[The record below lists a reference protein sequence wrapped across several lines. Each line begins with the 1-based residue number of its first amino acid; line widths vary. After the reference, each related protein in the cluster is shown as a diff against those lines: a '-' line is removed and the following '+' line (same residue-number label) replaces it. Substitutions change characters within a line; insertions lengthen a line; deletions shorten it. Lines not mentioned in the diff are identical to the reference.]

1 MKSRIEELYNL
12 INYYNYN
19 YYQEN
24 KSLISDYEFDQLLKE
39 LKELEEKYPE
49 YKKNDSPT
57 LKVAGVIDQR
67 FKKEKHSIPMISL
80 DNIFNYDEL
89 LNFDQKIKEILNEEY
104 EYVCEVK
111 IDGIAMSLN
120 YDKTLKK
127 AVTRGNG
134 TVGENVTHNVYNIKN
149 LPQKI
154 KNNINLRGEIFITKE
169 EFLRIKKEENV
180 EYKNPRNLASGTI
193 RQLETN
199 DKRNL
204 QFKAYG
210 LINYQDFNLKT
221 YYDSMMFLKENNF
234 SINDYIKVCKNIN
247 EVYEYINY
255 ITKIR
260 EDLDYEI
267 DGIVIKIN
275 SYKQQDKLGATA
287 KYPRWAVAYKF
298 KSSEVETKLLD
309 IILTVGRTGRI
320 TPNAVLEPVY
330 LMGSI
335 IQKATLHNE
344 NYIKEKDIRINDS
357 VFIKKA
363 GDIIPRVEKVN
374 FEKRTHQKEYK
385 FPLNC
390 PVCHQ
395 KITKVDGEHY
405 CLNENCLGRKEEKI
419 VHFVSKNAMNID
431 GFGEKTIQKLLEQ
444 KKIKSFID
452 IYKLTKND
460 FIGIEKFKEKSINNV
475 LESINNSLNVEP
487 ENFIFALVIKNVGIE
502 IAKELLK
509 YSKKITNL
517 FDVDIE
523 ELKSI
528 NGIGEKTAQNI
539 YDFFQLEE
547 NKKNIN
553 FLLELG
559 IKNEYILNVSD
570 KFKDNKIVIN
580 GKLENYTRQELK
592 KIIEQNGGKV
602 LNDVTKNTD
611 YLICGEKPG
620 SKLKKAQEL
629 NVKIIFESELKN
641 FLGE

>member
-1 MKSRIEELYNL
+1 MLFRS
-12 INYYNYN
+12 
-19 YYQEN
+19 
-24 KSLISDYEFDQLLKE
+24 
-39 LKELEEKYPE
+39 
-49 YKKNDSPT
+49 
-57 LKVAGVIDQR
+57 
-67 FKKEKHSIPMISL
+67 
-80 DNIFNYDEL
+80 
-89 LNFDQKIKEILNEEY
+89 
-104 EYVCEVK
+104 VK

-149 LPQKI
+149 LPKEVD
-154 KNNINLRGEIFITKE
+154 KNINLRGEIYITKE

-204 QFKAYG
+204 QFKAYS

-287 KYPRWAVAYKF
+287 KYPRWAIAYKF

-320 TPNAVLEPVY
+320 TPNAVLDPVY

-344 NYIKEKDIRINDS
+344 NYIEEKDIRINDS

-363 GDIIPRVEKVN
+363 GDI
-374 FEKRTHQKEYK
+374 
-385 FPLNC
+385 
-390 PVCHQ
+390 
-395 KITKVDGEHY
+395 KI
-405 CLNENCLGRKEEKI
+405 GRAH
-419 VHFVSKNAMNID
+419 V
-431 GFGEKTIQKLLEQ
+431 
-444 KKIKSFID
+444 
-452 IYKLTKND
+452 
-460 FIGIEKFKEKSINNV
+460 
-475 LESINNSLNVEP
+475 
-487 ENFIFALVIKNVGIE
+487 
-502 IAKELLK
+502 
-509 YSKKITNL
+509 
-517 FDVDIE
+517 
-523 ELKSI
+523 
-528 NGIGEKTAQNI
+528 
-539 YDFFQLEE
+539 
-547 NKKNIN
+547 
-553 FLLELG
+553 
-559 IKNEYILNVSD
+559 
-570 KFKDNKIVIN
+570 
-580 GKLENYTRQELK
+580 
-592 KIIEQNGGKV
+592 
-602 LNDVTKNTD
+602 
-611 YLICGEKPG
+611 
-620 SKLKKAQEL
+620 
-629 NVKIIFESELKN
+629 
-641 FLGE
+641 